1 MSPILGIWASAQQN
15 AALANSYESIATV
28 TLTSSAS
35 SATFSSIPSTYK
47 HLQIRG
53 NFIPTSTDF
62 SAVFRLNSD
71 ATASN
76 YIAHTM
82 STGGYDNSISQG
94 PSSLRILY
102 TQDLNNSLYPASF
115 IMDIL
120 DYQNTNK
127 YKTTRTFAG
136 VSANNIAFGSDRVQ
150 ITSGLWTST
159 SAINTVTILSATGG
173 YGNTIGSNFAAN
185 SKFALYGIKG

>member
-1 MSPILGIWASAQQN
+1 MPILGTIASQVPAN
-15 AALANSYESIATV
+15 LPANSFESIATV
-28 TLTSSAS
+28 SLSSSTS

-47 HLQIRG
+47 HLQVRG
-53 NFIPTSTDF
+53 TFIPTATDF

-71 ATASN
+71 ATIGN

-82 STGGYDNSISQG
+82 SSSNGYDNSISQS

-115 IMDIL
+115 VLDIL
-120 DYQNTNK
+120 DYADTNK
-127 YKTTRTFAG
+127 ATTTRTFAG
-136 VSANNIAFGSDRVQ
+136 ISSNNIAVGAERVVL
-150 ITSGLWTST
+150 TSGLWTPT
-159 SAINTVTILSATGG
+159 NAVNTVTILSATGG
-173 YGNTIGSNFAAN
+173 YGNTVGSNFAAN